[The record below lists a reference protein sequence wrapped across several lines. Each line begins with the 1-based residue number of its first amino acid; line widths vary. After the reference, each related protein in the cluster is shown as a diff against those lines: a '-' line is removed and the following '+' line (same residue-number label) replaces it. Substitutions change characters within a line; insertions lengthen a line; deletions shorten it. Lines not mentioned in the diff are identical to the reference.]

1 MVLERLKE
9 YIDFKSI
16 NIAQFEKE
24 IGMSNNSFRKSLKNG
39 GAIGSDKLENILNKY
54 PDINSEWLLTGK
66 GNMLKEETYKISV
79 TDKNALQVVR
89 ELSAEN
95 ALLKK
100 EIEDLKREKKDK
112 VTSLDV
118 LEPIQQLKTG
128 KE

>member
-66 GNMLKEETYKISV
+66 GNMLKEETFKVSI
-79 TDKNALQVVR
+79 TDKNALQMIK
-89 ELSAEN
+89 ELCTEN
-95 ALLKK
+95 ALLIK
-100 EIEDLKREKKDK
+100 ENEELKREKKGK

-118 LEPIQQLKTG
+118 LDPLQ
-128 KE
+128 